1 VVETESCTD
10 RVLPCGQECTTFSQT
25 RFVGE
30 VNGRAV
36 GVILVSGCRY
46 TADGSGRDS
55 EVEVLRVRGFM
66 RSDVVG
72 TVVLLLA
79 LAVPAPAQTP
89 AASSP
94 DLDQIIAANLEAR
107 GGLERLRAVQAVRQV
122 SRATFSGL
130 TADMVQT
137 VRRPNL
143 VRQELT
149 AAGQTVV
156 TAFDGTTAW
165 TINPLATGTTEPR
178 PLDGPAVDMLK
189 EQAVFDS
196 PFVDYGARGYAI
208 ALLGSEPLD
217 GRPAFHLRVTSAT
230 GLVQHIYLD
239 PQTML
244 ERRVVVEGPAW
255 TLVQDLS
262 DYRAVDGLT
271 LPFLLTTSMNGQP
284 LGQIV
289 VSRIEVDPVVDDAI
303 FRMPSGD

>member
-1 VVETESCTD
+1 
-10 RVLPCGQECTTFSQT
+10 
-25 RFVGE
+25 
-30 VNGRAV
+30 
-36 GVILVSGCRY
+36 
-46 TADGSGRDS
+46 
-55 EVEVLRVRGFM
+55 M
-66 RSDVVG
+66 RSDVVVS
-72 TVVLLLA
+72 VVLLLA
-79 LAVPAPAQTP
+79 FAGPAAAQAPAP
-89 AASSP
+89 ASSP

-122 SRATFSGL
+122 SRATFAGL

-149 AAGQTVV
+149 AGGQTIV

-165 TINPLATGTTEPR
+165 TINPLVTGTTEPR

-196 PFVDYGARGYAI
+196 PFIDYAARGYAI
-208 ALLGSEPLD
+208 ALLGSEPVN
-217 GRPAFHLRVTSAT
+217 GQPAYHLRVTSAT
-230 GLVQHIYLD
+230 GPIQHIYLD
-239 PQTML
+239 PETML
-244 ERRVVVEGPAW
+244 ERRVVVEGPEW

-271 LPFLLTTSMNGQP
+271 LPFALTTSMDGQP
-284 LGQIV
+284 LGRIV
-289 VSRIEVDPVVDDAI
+289 VSRIDVNPVVDDAI